1 MILAAVR
8 RPSMLRVGIT
18 VVLATGAQ
26 FATYTYIQPI
36 LVEIG
41 LSAGQI
47 SLILLGYGAAGVVGL
62 LVVTPWVDR

>member
-1 MILAAVR
+1 
-8 RPSMLRVGIT
+8 MLSGGIT
-18 VVLATGAQ
+18 VVLTTGAH

-47 SLILLGYGAAGVVGL
+47 SAVQLAYGAALAVASSSWSAPA
-62 LVVTPWVDR
+62 T